1 MKIVQVNYYD
11 KIGGAGRAAYRLHR
25 ALLRAGVQSRMLVKE
40 MTEPDWSVQSLA
52 PHKAFFPR
60 LNRRLVFEMTA
71 QFKTASRS
79 LHSPDMPSSVSIAPI
94 NAGDADLVNLHW
106 FNGGMLS
113 ISDVAK
119 INKPLVWTLHDMW
132 AFCGAEHV
140 TFDTRW
146 KDGYR
151 NDNRPAHESGF
162 DLNRWTW
169 ERKRKHWRRPIQLVA
184 PSHWLAD
191 CVRQSALM
199 RAWSVVVIPNAI
211 DTDLWR
217 PLEKGLARRALD
229 LPPDIPLLA
238 FGAAGGDADPNK
250 GFDLLTDALA
260 HLQGEIAGLELVI
273 FGQNPPPA
281 PPHLGFPTHYMGQL
295 RDDLSLRLL
304 YNASDVLVIPSRL
317 ENLPNTG
324 VEAHACGTPIAAF
337 HTGGLPDI
345 VEHLKTGYL
354 AKPYDT
360 LDLAKGIKW
369 ILDQKDDDT
378 LSRQSRKRAVERF
391 GEDNVAKQ
399 YITVY
404 AHVLD
409 GSPSA

>member
-25 ALLRAGVQSRMLVKE
+25 ALLRVGVQSRMLVKE
-40 MTEPDWSVQSLA
+40 ITEPDWSVQSLA
-52 PHKAFFPR
+52 PHKAFFRR

-71 QFKTASRS
+71 RFKTASRS
-79 LHSPDMPSSVSIAPI
+79 LHSPDMPSSVNIAPI

-140 TFDTRW
+140 TSDARW

-169 ERKRKHWRRPIQLVA
+169 ERKRKYWKRPIQLVA
-184 PSHWLAD
+184 PSRWLAD

-238 FGAAGGDADPNK
+238 FGAAGGGADPNK

-281 PPHLGFPTHYMGQL
+281 PPDLGFPTHYMGQL

-324 VEAHACGTPIAAF
+324 IEAHACGTPVAAF

-378 LSRQSRKRAVERF
+378 LNRQSRKRAVERF
-391 GEDNVAKQ
+391 GEENVAKQ
-399 YITVY
+399 YIAVY
-404 AHVLD
+404 DHVLD